1 MTVSSTNNIV
11 TYAGNGSTTVFAYT
25 FKTFAASDLV
35 VIERTDS
42 TGAEVTKTLTTHYT
56 VSGAGTDSGGNVTF
70 GSAPASGVTVVIQRS
85 LDLTQTIDYV
95 ENDPFPAESHEEGL
109 DRAVM
114 RDQQLKEEL
123 GRSIRFPV
131 GDSGV
136 SSEIPSATERANK
149 FLSFNSSGVPTATAA
164 DLTGSFG
171 LSEIRDDLTPQLG
184 GNLDLNSKNI
194 TGSGNIDTT
203 GTAAI
208 SGNTTVGGTLGI
220 TGATTAAAITASGNI
235 SGVNLSASGTL
246 AVTGNTTL
254 TGSLTADGLAYPTTD
269 GSAGQFLKT
278 DGSGTLSFGSVATSD
293 AGLQSM
299 QVFTSDG
306 TYTRPAGIT
315 KVKVTVIGGG
325 GGGGGSKSTAGGG
338 EKITCA
344 AGGGAGGAT
353 AIKIIDVS
361 SISSTAIT
369 VGAAGSAGSS
379 SGSSG
384 GTGGTSKFGADS
396 DSHQVTA
403 AGGAGGGGAHRT
415 STGESN
421 LAGGAGGATTAG
433 ATLSLVGSD
442 GARGVSAAEDLGVA
456 TGGQGGSSS
465 MGGGGT
471 GGGIVALN
479 SSNGGSA
486 GNNFGGGGAGAVSS
500 SSDGS
505 GAQSA
510 AGGAGS
516 AGVVIVEEFA

>member
-85 LDLTQTIDYV
+85 LDLTQAIDYV

-114 RDQQLKEEL
+114 RDQQIKEEL
-123 GRSIRFPV
+123 SRSIRFPV

-171 LSEIRDDLTPQLG
+171 LSEMKDDLTPQLG

-220 TGATTAAAITASGNI
+220 TGTTTAAAINASGNI
-235 SGVNLSASGTL
+235 GGVNLTASGTL
-246 AVTGNTTL
+246 NVTGNTTL

-299 QVFTSDG
+299 QVFTSNG
-306 TYTRPAGIT
+306 TYTRPTGIT

-325 GGGGGSKSTAGGG
+325 GGGGGSRSQSGNGETIAVAGGG
-338 EKITCA
+338 
-344 AGGGAGGAT
+344 GGGGAT

-361 SISSTAIT
+361 SISSTAVT
-369 VGAAGSAGSS
+369 VGPVGSAGPS
-379 SGSSG
+379 SGGNG
-384 GTGGTSKFGADS
+384 GTGGTSKFGGDS

-403 AGGAGGGGAHRT
+403 AGGAPGGGESKNNTGIANKAGGSGGSTTSGATLSIVGSDGSPGVVTTNSGISGQGGASFMGGGGA
-415 STGESN
+415 
-421 LAGGAGGATTAG
+421 
-433 ATLSLVGSD
+433 
-442 GARGVSAAEDLGVA
+442 
-456 TGGQGGSSS
+456 GSS
-465 MGGGGT
+465 
-471 GGGIVALN
+471 IVSTN
-479 SSNGGSA
+479 SSSSGLA
-486 GNNFGGGGAGAVSS
+486 GNNFGGGGSGGISKAEDGATHN
-500 SSDGS
+500 
-505 GAQSA
+505 A